1 MATKSLSTIS
11 LEAAVS
17 KERKVR
23 KELLIVDHAGY
34 HSRNSCSEYVATAKV
49 IGAKTQVA
57 PKIIH
62 SSAMIVPDSTG
73 DISAHMTTR
82 THELSRVNI
91 EFSAKEARKFGL
103 QRSKSRFNET
113 QRIIQK
119 NDSESSLSIQDL
131 QR

>member
-1 MATKSLSTIS
+1 M
-11 LEAAVS
+11 
-17 KERKVR
+17 R

-62 SSAMIVPDSTG
+62 SSAMILPDSTG
-73 DISAHMTTR
+73 DISAQHMTTR

-91 EFSAKEARKFGL
+91 EFPAKEARKFGL

-119 NDSESSLSIQDL
+119 EVSEGSLSIQDV